1 MFPICN
7 DVGEVIAFSGRL
19 LKEEEGAAK
28 YLNSPETPLFRKG
41 NVLFGLQK
49 SKRALI
55 EANCAIVCEGQLDL
69 ISLFEAGITNVVA
82 PQGTAFTESQ
92 ARILKRFADEVVLCF
107 DSDAAGTKAAE
118 RSLDALLE
126 NDFIVRVVELPPGE
140 DPDSLVRRDGKEQ
153 FEKRVA
159 NARDFFDY
167 WIERE
172 IASIDSTSMG
182 AKIQAA
188 RNLAATVSRVH
199 DPVLRGEVV
208 NKASA
213 RLGVAPVDFESLLA
227 KQARAQSGSAH
238 SSTTEIRA
246 AASPPH
252 DIVMLCLLALRDA
265 DARNFLQAQRWHEI
279 LEQVPDTDI
288 LIRIL
293 ESELEPDD
301 TASLNAFMAILSPEE
316 ERLISSWLMQKMPAV
331 TETVV
336 EKWWQ
341 GICRSAVLR
350 RLETAKSQLKLPGLS
365 PGEELNL
372 QKQILDLQEQ
382 LHEFSRPAGGA
393 DT

>member
-1 MFPICN
+1 
-7 DVGEVIAFSGRL
+7 VGEVIAFSGRL

-28 YLNSPETPLFRKG
+28 YLNSPETRLFRKG
-41 NVLFGLQK
+41 NILFGLHK

-55 EANCAIVCEGQLDL
+55 EANCTVVCEGQLDL

-82 PQGTAFTESQ
+82 PQGTSFTEHQ

-107 DSDAAGTKAAE
+107 DSDAAGAKAAE

-126 NDFIVRVVELPPGE
+126 NDLIVRVVELPPGE

-153 FEKRVA
+153 FEKRLA

-167 WIERE
+167 WIEQE
-172 IASIDSTSMG
+172 IASIDLTSMG

-188 RNLAATVSRVH
+188 RNLAATVSRVQ

-208 NKASA
+208 NKTSA
-213 RLGVAPVDFESLLA
+213 RLGIAPADFESLLV
-227 KQARAQSGSAH
+227 KHTRAQRGSVN
-238 SSTTEIRA
+238 SSTTETRA

-252 DIVMLCLLALRDA
+252 NIAMLCLLALRDV
-265 DARNFLQAQRWHEI
+265 DARNFLQMQRWREI
-279 LEQVPDTDI
+279 LEQVPHTDI

-301 TASLNAFMAILSPEE
+301 TASLNAFMATLPPED
-316 ERLISSWLMQKMPAV
+316 ERLISSWLMQKMPAA

-341 GICRSAVLR
+341 GTCQSVVRR
-350 RLETAKSQLKLPGLS
+350 RLETAKNRIKVPGLS
-365 PGEELNL
+365 AGEVLNL

-382 LHEFSRPAGGA
+382 LHEFSRPVGRGNA
-393 DT
+393 